1 MSLILI
7 LLAHS
12 AALNFQNKLLRVLSS
27 YVCKSRCSFPSY
39 CKLELSGKHGVFKET
54 LSLCL
59 SVIVEAGPD
68 DPID

>member
-1 MSLILI
+1 MYVR
-7 LLAHS
+7 AD
-12 AALNFQNKLLRVLSS
+12 VL
-27 YVCKSRCSFPSY
+27 FPPTVN
-39 CKLELSGKHGVFKET
+39 LELSGKPGVFKET